1 MEKVCNADVD
11 NYRLRVNGA
20 RADVHMLMCAYDRS
34 VGETRLA
41 YKKVILDKL
50 YKFSKMCGEW
60 YHQMMDAVIT
70 AEKHVEETFGGE
82 CRPEVIEALKSSY
95 NSFVPLGNEPSER
108 HRSSSQ

>member
-1 MEKVCNADVD
+1 MEITNADVD

-20 RADVHMLMCAYDRS
+20 RADIHMLMCAYDRS

-60 YHQMMDAVIT
+60 YHQMMANVIN

-82 CRPEVIEALKSSY
+82 TRAEFIEAQKTSY
-95 NSFVPLGNEPSER
+95 NSSVPLESEPFER
-108 HRSSSQ
+108 RRSSSQ